1 MNSSQVKVLC
11 DQAVA
16 EYIKNTTLAKFKE
29 DKIIAED
36 TSLDKIIAECQ
47 AVRRACDTSD
57 EESSDEECEADVEEF
72 EFEGNTYLKDDDENV
87 YKNDLTV
94 VEQIGVW
101 DEENERIE
109 FDDDHRCLIS
119 EHFTAK
125 KCYSVR
131 AEYNPRTVFQWCKFN
146 GKICAGCWE
155 PFLEGQKKLDEQSTE
170 EQNADIKDMLR
181 KSLKGS
187 PLVKNLAAELR
198 KKGVSVEDLRGG
210 RAVKA

>member
-1 MNSSQVKVLC
+1 MNSSQVKALC
-11 DQAVA
+11 DRAVA
-16 EYIKNTTLAKFKE
+16 EYVKNTTLAEFTQEKRIQHRDELEAAKLAAICSHE
-29 DKIIAED
+29 
-36 TSLDKIIAECQ
+36 
-47 AVRRACDTSD
+47 SD
-57 EESSDEECEADVEEF
+57 EEEDETDVEEL

-87 YKNDLTV
+87 YKNIG
-94 VEQIGVW
+94 EGEGEKIGVW

-109 FDDDHRCLIS
+109 FDDDNRCLVS

-131 AEYNPRTVFQWCKFN
+131 AEYNPRPVFQWCKFN
-146 GKICAGCWE
+146 GKICAGCWGE
-155 PFLEGQKKLDEQSTE
+155 AAEGQKKLDEQSTE

-181 KSLKGS
+181 KGLKGC

-198 KKGVSVEDLRGG
+198 KKGVTVEDLRGG

>member
-1 MNSSQVKVLC
+1 MNSSQVKALC
-11 DQAVA
+11 DRAVA
-16 EYIKNTTLAKFKE
+16 EYVKNTTLAEFTQEKRIQHRDELEAAKLAAICSHE
-29 DKIIAED
+29 
-36 TSLDKIIAECQ
+36 
-47 AVRRACDTSD
+47 SD
-57 EESSDEECEADVEEF
+57 EEEDETDVEEL

-101 DEENERIE
+101 DEQNDRIV
-109 FDDDHRCLIS
+109 FDDDHRCLVS

-131 AEYNPRTVFQWCKFN
+131 AEYNPRPLFQWCKFN
-146 GKICAGCWE
+146 GKICAGCWAVAT
-155 PFLEGQKKLDEQSTE
+155 EGQKKLDEQSTE

-187 PLVKNLAAELR
+187 PLVKNLSAELR
-198 KKGVSVEDLRGG
+198 KRGVTVEDLRRTG
-210 RAVKA
+210 R